1 MNSEIFVWHW
11 HIEILLGLTLVQMLY
26 LHIIGAFVSENKTKK
41 INPKEVI
48 SFTSGI
54 LLILVCTVS
63 PLHHIADNYLFSAHM
78 LQHVFLTLVAPP
90 LLILGIPGRIIDNLI
105 KSKIQIFIFKRLLHP
120 ITIFFIFNLVFSIW
134 HMPILYNLSVNNH
147 SVHIFEHFTFIS
159 SAFAMWWPIFNKS
172 KNLPRISFPAQMI
185 YIFLLSVAQIIVF
198 GIITFSNSPIY
209 EFYANAPKLWNL
221 TPLIDQQIG
230 GVIMKVGS
238 AILFMTIILK
248 RFFDWYQNEQRN
260 SHFK

>member
-1 MNSEIFVWHW
+1 
-11 HIEILLGLTLVQMLY
+11 
-26 LHIIGAFVSENKTKK
+26 
-41 INPKEVI
+41 
-48 SFTSGI
+48 
-54 LLILVCTVS
+54 
-63 PLHHIADNYLFSAHM
+63 M

-147 SVHIFEHFTFIS
+147 SVHVFEHFTFIF

-198 GIITFSNSPIY
+198 GIITQPFLVGIQIQYHQSIFSSFMRTKNSPNRIY
-209 EFYANAPKLWNL
+209 
-221 TPLIDQQIG
+221 IR
-230 GVIMKVGS
+230 GVI
-238 AILFMTIILK
+238 I
-248 RFFDWYQNEQRN
+248 R
-260 SHFK
+260 